1 MTADGSSAPLSHAQE
16 RLLLSEHFLPGMA
29 ANIVV
34 HARWLRGTLD
44 LAALR
49 AATSA
54 VMMRHPALR
63 TGYEWDQ
70 EWNPRQRVL
79 QPGEWPDPLEVAA
92 AAPLA
97 DGAGEDEASLA
108 RQMCRHWWDQPFE
121 LDQRPAF
128 RVRVVTV
135 RPGLHLLYLGV
146 HHIACDGWSARIV
159 GRDIAVA
166 YDAAVSG
173 QAPPWGPL
181 ADYEAYARRE
191 RLQLPGWMDE
201 DVPFWRALLAGRIP
215 LQAGH
220 GGYSEEPAVECTASF
235 PGLSTSAFSRL
246 GRRERLAVVLHSA
259 ARVLGEWLGETRVCL
274 GTLTSGRADKDFRS
288 VVGSFTNP
296 IVVPIELSGRT
307 ADTCWQ
313 ETRQTLAD
321 CLRHAR
327 TPFDEIVRVLP
338 RLENGRAWPGIIVSL
353 HDWTAFA
360 PVRSAIDNLP
370 TVLTAPRTPEALA
383 LDVIT
388 ETGEDW
394 AVRVRWQEG
403 VVSASTGRALAE
415 RIALALHK
423 AS

>member
-1 MTADGSSAPLSHAQE
+1 VMADSASGPLSHAQE

-29 ANIVV
+29 GNIVV
-34 HARWLRGTLD
+34 HARWLRGPLD

-49 AATSA
+49 TAISE
-54 VMMRHPALR
+54 VMRRHPSLR
-63 TGYEWDQ
+63 TVYGWDQ
-70 EWNPRQRVL
+70 DWNPRQRVL

-92 AAPLA
+92 APPTDDDTA
-97 DGAGEDEASLA
+97 DDEAGLA
-108 RQMCRHWWDQPFE
+108 REMGQDWWDQPFE
-121 LDQRPAF
+121 LDRGPAF

-135 RPGLHLLYLGV
+135 RPDLHLLYLGF

-166 YDAAVSG
+166 YEAAMSG
-173 QAPPWGPL
+173 LALPCGPL
-181 ADYEAYARRE
+181 ADYQTYVRRE
-191 RLQLPGWMDE
+191 RLQMRGWMDE
-201 DVPFWRALLAGRIP
+201 DVPFWRTRLAGRSP

-220 GGYSEEPAVECTASF
+220 GDYSEKPAVEYTASV
-235 PGLSTSAFSRL
+235 PGLSTSALSGL
-246 GRRERLAVVLHSA
+246 GRRERLAVVLHGA
-259 ARVLGEWLGETRVCL
+259 AQVLGECLGETWVCL

-296 IVVPIELSGRT
+296 IVVPIERSGRT
-307 ADTCWQ
+307 AGTGWRQ
-313 ETRQTLAD
+313 TRQTLAD

-338 RLENGRAWPGIIVSL
+338 RLEGDRTWPGVIVSL
-353 HDWTAFA
+353 HDWTTFA
-360 PVRSAIDNLP
+360 PVQSAIDNLP

-388 ETGEDW
+388 ETGQDW
-394 AVRVRWQEG
+394 AVRARWQEG
-403 VVSASTGRALAE
+403 VVSASTGCALAE
-415 RIALALHK
+415 RIALALRE